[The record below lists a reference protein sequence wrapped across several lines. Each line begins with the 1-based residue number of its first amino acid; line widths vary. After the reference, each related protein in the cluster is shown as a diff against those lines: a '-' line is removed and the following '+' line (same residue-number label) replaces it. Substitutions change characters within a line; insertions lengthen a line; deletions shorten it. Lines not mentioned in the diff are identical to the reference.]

1 MIVFALAAAGNGRNG
16 VMLVLAE
23 VAIARPT
30 VGLIGRVRYQTVGL
44 DSVDNSGTE

>member
-23 VAIARPT
+23 VGKESAKIAK
-30 VGLIGRVRYQTVGL
+30 VRGGPLLSPPWV
-44 DSVDNSGTE
+44 